1 MVIASLVGIRLS
13 TAEGDILEDVE
24 LIENLEET
32 KRTSLEIA
40 EKVKEAKR
48 TEIEINLA
56 REEYR

>member
-1 MVIASLVGIRLS
+1 M
-13 TAEGDILEDVE
+13 EDVE